1 MVKSK
6 KQTDFAGTLAQLES
20 LIARLEDE
28 STSLERSLSDFEQGI
43 SLVNEAKKALVT
55 AEQKVN
61 KLIEADGDPTV
72 LHIHLFSHSLT

>member
-6 KQTDFAGTLAQLES
+6 KQTDFAGTLAQLET

-28 STSLERSLSDFEQGI
+28 NTSLERSLTDFEQGI
-43 SLVNEAKKALVT
+43 TLVKEAQKALVT

-61 KLIEADGDPTV
+61 TLIETDGDPTV
-72 LHIHLFSHSLT
+72 EPFQKNEDEQ

>member
-6 KQTDFAGTLAQLES
+6 KQTDFAGTLAQLEA

-43 SLVNEAKKALVT
+43 SLVKEAQKALVT

-61 KLIEADGDPTV
+61 KLIEADGDPAV
-72 LHIHLFSHSLT
+72 EPFQEDGEDQ

>member
-6 KQTDFAGTLAQLES
+6 KQTDFAGTLTQLEA

-28 STSLERSLSDFEQGI
+28 STSLERSLTDFEQGI
-43 SLVNEAKKALVT
+43 SLVKEAQKALMA

-61 KLIEADGDPTV
+61 KLIDADGDPA
-72 LHIHLFSHSLT
+72 LESFEENEG

>member
-43 SLVNEAKKALVT
+43 SLVKEAQKALVT

-72 LHIHLFSHSLT
+72 KPFQEDGDDQ